1 MMLNVKNNQVKKQ
14 GCFFFI
20 KSKNLAS
27 SILAYLRHFLPMAD
41 TIESH

>member
-14 GCFFFI
+14 GFFFT

-27 SILAYLRHFLPMAD
+27 SILAYLRHFLPRAD